1 MLRDPLDDNVLPV
14 VEELQR
20 RLPLP
25 AIGLGEGE
33 DDDHPVVNGTQNEMQ
48 TDEPIGVHFMNS
60 LIIFL
65 NLLLFFLFFVIV
77 NLCIVDYYVFFCFLL
92 SLMS

>member
-1 MLRDPLDDNVLPV
+1 MIRDPMDDNVLPV

-33 DDDHPVVNGTQNEMQ
+33 DDDQPVVNGTRNEVQ
-48 TDEPIGVHFMNS
+48 SVEPTGMH
-60 LIIFL
+60 
-65 NLLLFFLFFVIV
+65 LLLLISVVLFYRFLV
-77 NLCIVDYYVFFCFLL
+77 L
-92 SLMS
+92 SC